1 MRVLLVGHGA
11 REHAIARRLKREGH
25 AVHGYVLRENP
36 GLARECDSCHVGPYE
51 AERIVQ
57 VAERIGA
64 ECVFPC
70 SEAAIFSGLAD
81 LCAQHKLFCFG
92 PTKAAARLESDR
104 LFARDIVRRLS
115 AGMLCPGR
123 EIRDAEALEEFLEEG
138 HSVVVIKALDGSPVC
153 VLDASAARTWRQF
166 PALVERFTPGVD
178 FSLYCL
184 TQGERAHFAGVVLD
198 YPFLRPLGYEK
209 TGGMGALYQP
219 GVPAPVT
226 SMDVRRCTELLRA
239 VLRSMSARGCRYQGM
254 LVGQFR
260 RAPHRVYFTEFDVKP
275 GDPEFAAVLAA
286 MASPLGSLIQRS
298 VSAPKRLRMRRVTTA
313 ALTFAPPKYPGKST
327 AEERPRAPFAEID
340 RPNLLIGDV
349 RARGKH
355 FICGTSRAAV
365 AVGTGPSPREAM
377 TDALTGNEDL
387 AESFQFRSDIV
398 STDRV
403 FEIEHY
409 FVHDRQ
415 GIRAQILH
423 EPRACPA
430 CGKEDL
436 THFGSRWRVVH
447 DIPIHGAPVAVRV
460 CTRRYRCR
468 RCAHAFFEHPPGV
481 DGRRSMTLRLGRWIA
496 QEALAKPVLRIAR
509 EVGMTEGAIRALL
522 RAQSRKP
529 D

>member
-1 MRVLLVGHGA
+1 MIVLLVGHGA
-11 REHAIARRLKREGH
+11 REHAIARCLKREGH
-25 AVHGYVLRENP
+25 AVHGYALRENP
-36 GLARECDSCHVGPYE
+36 GLARECESCHVGPYE

-57 VAERIGA
+57 VAGRIGA

-104 LFARDIVRRLS
+104 VFARDIVRRLS

-138 HSVVVIKALDGSPVC
+138 HSFVVIKALDGSPVC
-153 VLDASAARTWRQF
+153 VLDASAARTWHQF

-184 TQGERAHFAGVVLD
+184 TQGERTHFAGVVLD

-226 SMDVRRCTELLRA
+226 STDVRRCTELLRA
-239 VLRSMSARGCRYQGM
+239 VLREMGTRDSRYQGV

-286 MASPLGSLIQRS
+286 MATPLGSLIQRS
-298 VSAPKRLRMRRVTTA
+298 VSAPKRLRMRRITTA
-313 ALTFAPPKYPGKST
+313 ALTFAPPGYPGGT
-327 AEERPRAPFAEID
+327 AAERPPAPFAQTD
-340 RPNLLIGDV
+340 RANLLIGDV
-349 RARGKH
+349 RARGNR
-355 FICGTSRAAV
+355 FVCGTSRTAV
-365 AVGTGPSPREAM
+365 AMGSGHSPREALAA
-377 TDALTGNEDL
+377 ALTGNEDL
-387 AESFQFRSDIV
+387 AGSLQFRSDIV
-398 STDRV
+398 STDRA
-403 FEIEHY
+403 FENEHY

-415 GIRAQILH
+415 GIRAHVLR

-430 CGKEDL
+430 CGKGDL
-436 THFGSRWRVVH
+436 ANFGSRWRIVK

-468 RCAHAFFEHPPGV
+468 QCGHTFFEHPPGV
-481 DGRRSMTLRLGRWIA
+481 EGRRSMTLRLERWIA
-496 QEALAKPVLRIAR
+496 QEALAKPVLRIAG

-522 RAQSRKP
+522 RAQSHKP
-529 D
+529 V